1 MLTTINN
8 ISSKLIKND
17 HGTNFERFVDAKTYV
32 TYLTHN
38 VPCISETC
46 IEMKINLNFYFHTLW
61 CLKRFYEGLKDLYKT
76 F

>member
-1 MLTTINN
+1 MLTTANN

-17 HGTNFERFVDAKTYV
+17 HGTNFERVVDAKTYG

-38 VPCISETC
+38 VACISETC
-46 IEMKINLNFYFHTLW
+46 IEMKINLNFYFHTWW
-61 CLKRFYEGLKDLYKT
+61 CLERFYEGLKGLHKT